1 MDKVGLS
8 SSYCL
13 NLCGHHDHRSVRE
26 TWIVKLL
33 DSCKFR
39 ELTWLITEL
48 NANLVTSRSASKYS
62 AGQAGWRRTPPT
74 SLISSGKSS
83 ELMEVRK
90 VLALCWKY

>member
-48 NANLVTSRSASKYS
+48 NANPGYFTISLEVFS
-62 AGQAGWRRTPPT
+62 GPGWLEKNTAHKFDFIR
-74 SLISSGKSS
+74 
-83 ELMEVRK
+83 EE
-90 VLALCWKY
+90 